1 MIHDYPYT
9 DFHELNLD
17 WLIDFA
23 KRTMGI
29 HLETQGDYLKLVNQA
44 GEDISK
50 IKVTYADT
58 ALRDVDGHDIE
69 SYIINAGL
77 DGNMVVFTNGNGTY
91 KAITIPYAT
100 KALTDTNGNA
110 LTGYVRSVST
120 VGNNLILT
128 DGDGNTVSITVPYA
142 TVANKAIYDTEGK
155 SIRSYVA
162 SIITRDGKL
171 VVADADGHEN
181 EITVPYAQ
189 VAGSSDSSGDGIDSI
204 TVQGNAIVFTTNDGD
219 SFTVTA
225 PYAVKAQADDQSNV
239 ITHAYVAQ
247 VINDSQTGKLTFK
260 AKDGTTIA
268 EITPTVSSAVSDS
281 YGNTIADYIKTI
293 VASAQSNYI
302 TITHG
307 NGTVDSLT
315 VNYST
320 TAYKDTY
327 NNVIGNTY
335 IRRLSCETD
344 PLTGKNVIVAYNGEL
359 SELFRFEVVATSAS
373 TDENGKSIT
382 SYIAEINPIA
392 NGFEAVDGEGQTVQT
407 INFPSASSLTLRQRV
422 NAFVDGWKDYAPDPT
437 DPNVEPYPIVEE
449 LVDGNNVVISQIP
462 VPSVYPIK
470 IPVSY
475 SRQLSAWGFDN
486 DQVEFRYDSDD
497 WRKMY
502 GAHNAYNQVTVLG
515 VVSED
520 PNIIATLV
528 NISSIAGAQPQD
540 GFDITV
546 TLHNMTNQPYTPQAD
561 IYVMVALG
569 KSYN

>member
-1 MIHDYPYT
+1 MIHGYPYT
-9 DFHELNLD
+9 NFHDLNLD
-17 WLIDFA
+17 WLIDLA

-50 IKVTYADT
+50 LKVTYADT
-58 ALRDVDGHDIE
+58 ALRDVDGNDIE

-100 KALTDTNGNA
+100 KANTDTNGNA
-110 LTGYVRSVST
+110 LTSYVKSVST
-120 VGNNLILT
+120 SGNNLVIT
-128 DGDGNTVSITVPYA
+128 DGNDNTVSITIPYA
-142 TVANKAIYDTEGK
+142 TVANKAVYDTEGK
-155 SIRSYVA
+155 AIRSYVA

-189 VAGSSDSSGDGIDSI
+189 LAGSSDSSGDGIDSI
-204 TVQGNAIVFTTNDGD
+204 TVQGNNIVFTTNDGD
-219 SFTVTA
+219 TFTVTA
-225 PYAVKAQADDQSNV
+225 PYAVKAQSDDQSNI

-247 VINDSQTGKLTFK
+247 VLNDSQTGKLTFK

-373 TDENGKSIT
+373 TDENGKAIT
-382 SYIAEINPIA
+382 SYIAEINPIT

-407 INFPSASSLTLRQRV
+407 INFPSASTMSLRYR
-422 NAFVDGWKDYAPDPT
+422 NNGAWEGDNGEFA
-437 DPNVEPYPIVEE
+437 NNPYPFVIE
-449 LVDGNNVVISQIP
+449 LLAGNTVVSTEPMPTLYEDRAPIPTGIDVPANTAILVNVDFYEDTTNWEHCNGRHNS
-462 VPSVYPIK
+462 SVYTTVIGIENGDPDLKIDVDHIEPIPQGQGTGDRVVLK
-470 IPVSY
+470 VRNLTNSLITMSY
-475 SRQLSAWGFDN
+475 AGSVIL
-486 DQVEFRYDSDD
+486 
-497 WRKMY
+497 
-502 GAHNAYNQVTVLG
+502 AHGQG
-515 VVSED
+515 
-520 PNIIATLV
+520 V
-528 NISSIAGAQPQD
+528 NI
-540 GFDITV
+540 
-546 TLHNMTNQPYTPQAD
+546 
-561 IYVMVALG
+561 
-569 KSYN
+569 